1 MNFEEAYKK
10 LREGTATDAEAAFVA
25 RELENVRRISSILD
39 DPALSDPG
47 ISKAK
52 LETVQKARKAFN
64 HKALIRTVVI
74 VLCSLLIIA
83 AVVCSILFIPSNI
96 SASGKV
102 KLTKE
107 QAVEAAYACLVK
119 EVGEKQAED
128 SRDGRH
134 RLRIPAENIFGHGT
148 DSACGPTPMTGGKH
162 GAGSSLLWRRKRKID
177 GSSGTGTAYGRLR
190 QAGGDL
196 PFFEK

>member
-10 LREGTATDAEAAFVA
+10 LREGTATDEEAAFVA

-47 ISKAK
+47 IGKAK
-52 LETVQKARKAFN
+52 QETVQKARKAFN

-96 SASGKV
+96 SASGKM

-128 SRDGRH
+128 FYVDYAHRHLRYVGSIFDAVYVYKVEFEDPHGREYEIEVNSNSGYTVIRDV
-134 RLRIPAENIFGHGT
+134 
-148 DSACGPTPMTGGKH
+148 
-162 GAGSSLLWRRKRKID
+162 
-177 GSSGTGTAYGRLR
+177 
-190 QAGGDL
+190 DL
-196 PFFEK
+196 G